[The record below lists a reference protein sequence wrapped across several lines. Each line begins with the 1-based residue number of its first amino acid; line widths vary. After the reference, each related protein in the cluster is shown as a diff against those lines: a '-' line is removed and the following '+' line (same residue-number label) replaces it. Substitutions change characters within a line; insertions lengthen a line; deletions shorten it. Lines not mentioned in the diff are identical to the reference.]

1 MPFYQKKNKSD
12 LDKQQIIFLGKLPP
26 PYIGPSV
33 ACEIIIN
40 SKLKDEFNLIHLD
53 TSDHRDIN
61 TLGKIDFGN
70 IYYALK
76 QYFLLI
82 KYLLKYRDAIVYVPA
97 GQTTVGYIRDAVFI
111 VIAKFFRRKVITH
124 LRGGNFLN
132 WYNKAPGYA
141 RWIVRRVHP
150 KIDAQIVL
158 GNNLRALFNW
168 IIPNEKIHVIPNG
181 GNYDVPFFQRKSNKV
196 RILFL
201 GNLIGTKGVLEVLH
215 ASEYLKDLKDKIEFV
230 FAGEWRDE
238 PTKSAF
244 LQFIQKFPGLPITIA
259 GAVNGNAKF
268 KLLASCDIFTF
279 PTYYPNEGHPWVIV
293 EAMSASLPIIST
305 DHAAI
310 SESVIDG
317 RNGFL
322 VEKKNAK
329 NVAEKIRYLIEHT
342 DVRNQ
347 MGQESR
353 KLYLEN
359 FTKDI
364 MIQKL
369 GDVFRKVAVDK

>member
-1 MPFYQKKNKSD
+1 MRMRSSPKKSRS
-12 LDKQQIIFLGKLPP
+12 DKQQIIFLGKLPP

-40 SKLKDEFNLIHLD
+40 SKLKDEFHLIHLD
-53 TSDHRDIN
+53 TSDHRDIS

-76 QYFLLI
+76 QYATLVNYLF
-82 KYLLKYRDAIVYVPA
+82 KYKDAIVYVPA

-111 VIAKFFRRKVITH
+111 MLAKMAGRKVVTH

-141 RWIVRRVHP
+141 RWIVRKVHP
-150 KIDAQIVL
+150 MIDAQIVL
-158 GNNLRALFNW
+158 GNNLRPLFNW
-168 IIPNEKIHVIPNG
+168 IMPDDKIHVIPNG
-181 GNYDVPFFQRKSNKV
+181 GNYKVPPLKRNAEKV
-196 RILFL
+196 RILYL
-201 GNLIGTKGVLEVLH
+201 GNFIGTKGVLEVLY
-215 ASEYLKDLKDKIEFV
+215 ASEHLSDLKNKIEFV

-244 LQFIQKFPGLPITIA
+244 LKYKTGHPELPITLA
-259 GAVNGNAKF
+259 GPVSGDAKF
-268 KLLASCDIFTF
+268 DLLASCDIFTF

-293 EAMSASLPIIST
+293 EAMSASLPVIST

-322 VEKKNAK
+322 VKKKNVK
-329 NVAEKIRYLIEHT
+329 QVAERIRYLVEHPAARET
-342 DVRNQ
+342 
-347 MGQESR
+347 MGSESR

-364 MIQKL
+364 MIEKMAK
-369 GDVFRKVAVDK
+369 VFRTI